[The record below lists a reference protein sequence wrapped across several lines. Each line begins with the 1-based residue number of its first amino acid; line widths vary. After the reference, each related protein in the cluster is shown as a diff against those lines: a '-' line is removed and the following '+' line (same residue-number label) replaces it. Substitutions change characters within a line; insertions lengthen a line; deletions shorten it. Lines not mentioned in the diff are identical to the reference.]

1 MGTMK
6 VFMRVEGFA
15 GSSTEKG
22 REGWSDVRGFT
33 HEMTYP
39 FDMRDN
45 KGRGE
50 PEHGAFLVS
59 KEMDK
64 ASPKFYEA
72 LAKKKK
78 VDQVVLEFERD
89 TPGAGSTEIY
99 FRIGRTMTMSRQTTY
114 SLSAERVALALV
126 AILAVLIIV
135 HVVAMQLNFNPA
147 FGLRENTAFTTGKS
161 HFLIWTK
168 RKALERGLTR
178 DYSFCLLYC
187 LFTGRVFSWLRT
199 GPGIDGG
206 SGSGWGWDF
215 AFCHWMK

>member
-99 FRIGRTMTMSRQTTY
+99 FRITLTDCRVIMARPHIPSSKERAEDAPPHMEEVGFAYRHVKWEW
-114 SLSAERVALALV
+114 LS
-126 AILAVLIIV
+126 
-135 HVVAMQLNFNPA
+135 
-147 FGLRENTAFTTGKS
+147 GG
-161 HFLIWTK
+161 
-168 RKALERGLTR
+168 ALETVY
-178 DYSFCLLYC
+178 D
-187 LFTGRVFSWLRT
+187 FTDPS
-199 GPGIDGG
+199 
-206 SGSGWGWDF
+206 S
-215 AFCHWMK
+215 